1 MTEKLKIKAS
11 KERHIDLSEYA
22 EEAVPFDA
30 VMRQILSAKP
40 VHRVADKKKP
50 AKKPRKSK

>member
-1 MTEKLKIKAS
+1 MANKPAKAS
-11 KERHIDLSEYA
+11 KPIDLSEYA
-22 EEAVPFDA
+22 EEAVPFDT

-40 VHRVADKKKP
+40 VHRVAVKKKS

>member
-1 MTEKLKIKAS
+1 MTMVGKQNQKQQK
-11 KERHIDLSEYA
+11 IDLSEYA

-40 VHRVADKKKP
+40 VHRVAPKPKKK
-50 AKKPRKSK
+50 AKAASKK

>member
-1 MTEKLKIKAS
+1 MANKPAKAS
-11 KERHIDLSEYA
+11 KPVDLSEYA

-30 VMRQILSAKP
+30 VMRLILSAKP
-40 VHRVADKKKP
+40 VHRVAAKPKP